1 MASKALHGR
10 DVGRSGADAPAP
22 APPLDPHVVV
32 IFGATGDLARRK
44 LLPAFF
50 HLFVEDMLPER
61 FAIVGAGRTEM
72 TDEAFR
78 DHALGSVTTF
88 GHCAVEPGPWAA
100 FAQVLS
106 YVSADAGLDPQLGT
120 LRLHVDEVA
129 RRVGVEGRTLF
140 YLATPPVAF
149 PTIVEGILNAGMH
162 KGSKV
167 VIEKP
172 FGWDLAS
179 AMDLNAELHRAFDE
193 EQIFRID
200 HYLGK
205 ETVQNILAFRFTN
218 GMFEPVWNRRYID
231 NVQITVAEELG
242 IEGRG
247 SFYEGTGSLRD
258 MVQTHLLQTLTFVAM
273 EPPVSLDPDRLRD
286 EKVRVLRSMQPVE
299 PDRVVLGQYVG
310 YRNEEG
316 VGPASQTPTFSAL
329 RIEIDN
335 WRWAGVPFFVRTGKR
350 LERKVTEIS
359 LAFREVPYNLIE
371 TGAEPPGKD
380 ALTFRVQPDEGISIH
395 LNIKRPGPGLTLQRA
410 ELDFD
415 YDDVGGPLLEAY
427 ETLLLE
433 AMEGDHTLFLR
444 EDEVERSWEV
454 LEPVLRDPPRVDFYE
469 PGSWGPK
476 EAERLALPWH
486 WHVTPTPDE
495 RAGAG

>member
-1 MASKALHGR
+1 M
-10 DVGRSGADAPAP
+10 
-22 APPLDPHVVV
+22 
-32 IFGATGDLARRK
+32 
-44 LLPAFF
+44 
-50 HLFVEDMLPER
+50 
-61 FAIVGAGRTEM
+61 
-72 TDEAFR
+72 
-78 DHALGSVTTF
+78 
-88 GHCAVEPGPWAA
+88 
-100 FAQVLS
+100 
-106 YVSADAGLDPQLGT
+106 
-120 LRLHVDEVA
+120 RLDEVD
-129 RRVGVEGRTLF
+129 RLVGFGDRVLF

-149 PTIVEGILNAGMH
+149 PPIVEGLLNAGMN

-179 AMDLNAELHRAFDE
+179 AMDLNQELHRAFDE
-193 EQIFRID
+193 SQIFRID

-231 NVQITVAEELG
+231 NVQITVAEDIG

-247 SFYEGTGSLRD
+247 PFYEQTGSLRD
-258 MVQTHLLQTLTFVAM
+258 MVQTHLFQTLTFVAM

-299 PDRVVLGQYVG
+299 PDHVVLGQYVG

-316 VGPASQTPTFSAL
+316 VEPASQTPTYAAL
-329 RIEIDN
+329 KIEIDN
-335 WRWAGVPFFVRTGKR
+335 WRWAGVPFFIRTGKR
-350 LERKVTEIS
+350 LARKVTEIS
-359 LAFREVPYNLIE
+359 LAFRAVPYNLLE
-371 TGAEPPGKD
+371 VDADPPGKD

-395 LNIKRPGPGLTLQRA
+395 LNIKRPGSGLTLQRA

-415 YDDVGGPLLEAY
+415 YDEVGGPLLDAY
-427 ETLLLE
+427 ENLLLE

-454 LEPVLRDPPRVDFYE
+454 LERVLRHPPRVDFYE

-476 EAERLALPWH
+476 EAERLSLPWH

>member
-1 MASKALHGR
+1 VTALGGGSPR
-10 DVGRSGADAPAP
+10 AAQ
-22 APPLDPHVVV
+22 PPLEPHAVV

-44 LLPAFF
+44 LIPAFF
-50 HLFVEDMLPER
+50 HLFVEGKLPER
-61 FAIVGAGRTEM
+61 FAIVGAGRTDM
-72 TDEAFR
+72 TDDDLRAR
-78 DHALGSVTTF
+78 ALESIMTF
-88 GHCAVEPGPWAA
+88 GHCPIEPGPWAA
-100 FAQVLS
+100 FSGLMS
-106 YVSADAGLDPQLGT
+106 YVSADASKDPDLSGLRM
-120 LRLHVDEVA
+120 RLDEVE
-129 RRVGVEGRTLF
+129 RRAGTGGRTLF
-140 YLATPPVAF
+140 YLATPPTAY
-149 PTIVEGILNAGMH
+149 PMIVEGILNAGMN
-162 KGSKV
+162 KDAKV

-179 AMDLNAELHRAFDE
+179 AMDLDAELRRAFDE
-193 EQIFRID
+193 DQIFRID

-247 SFYEGTGSLRD
+247 SFYEVAGSLRD
-258 MVQTHLLQTLTFVAM
+258 MVQTHLFQTLTFVAM

-286 EKVRVLRSMQPVE
+286 EKVRVLRAMKRIE
-299 PDRVVLGQYVG
+299 PDQVVLGQYVG
-310 YRNEEG
+310 YRNEDG
-316 VGPASQTPTFSAL
+316 IGPASQTPTFSAL
-329 RIEIDN
+329 RVEIDN

-359 LAFREVPYNLIE
+359 LAFRSVPYNLIE
-371 TGAEPPGKD
+371 TDADPPGKD

-395 LNIKRPGPGLTLQRA
+395 LNIKRPGPGLMLQRA

-454 LEPVLRDPPRVDFYE
+454 LEPVLRGPPRVDFYE

-476 EAERLALPWH
+476 EAERLILPWH
-486 WHVTPTPDE
+486 WHVTPSAD
-495 RAGAG
+495 RRG